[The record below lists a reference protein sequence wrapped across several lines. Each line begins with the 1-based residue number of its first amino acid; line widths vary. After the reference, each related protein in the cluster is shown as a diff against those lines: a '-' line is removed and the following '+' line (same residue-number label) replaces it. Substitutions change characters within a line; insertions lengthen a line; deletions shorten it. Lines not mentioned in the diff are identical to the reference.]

1 CCIYLAVLINSS
13 NTAMSSCSI
22 LYPPGCKE
30 IHESLK
36 PDELKKRLK
45 ELWGALTM
53 LVSLDKQGNNNNDF
67 QGLSLHLAASHFLN
81 HPDKDIRLLVG
92 CCLIELFKIYCPS
105 NPFVSLCDED
115 QLIVT
120 VVVFLFK
127 TASRMQQIQS
137 KEDVA
142 YQNLSYFCQSLIQ
155 TDFISVC
162 HTNPDGK
169 RACFEFFRFLFTIVR
184 TVDIW
189 SWEDTPDDCVRY
201 LLDAAV
207 KVVDEEMEL
216 LGPDTV
222 KYVLEFIIQPKKMQE
237 PRCYQLAS
245 RLLRETVKHL
255 DQMIHQMLQNMLVL
269 SSEDSDEQPQLK
281 SQQSGIRDELVF
293 SLIYELHKI
302 DHVFVSPV
310 LPMLEL
316 KLLSNHERER
326 KRACR
331 LMAKLFSE
339 TTGNLVQLQP
349 DLWKAFLGR
358 FVDVSLEVRRICVAS
373 VPQLLRTN
381 PDLRDTLV
389 ALLRG
394 RSIDAHTDIRDCVIG
409 QVVELAK
416 QELESL
422 PEDYLSILIDRSRD
436 KDQGVRRAALTSLAS
451 IYKTY
456 SMNADLIKSGNK
468 TVWSRLSQCV
478 NAIMHMYFQ
487 ESNWDRI
494 AVERHFK
501 ASLVPYSLGSK
512 DRMRAL
518 LRCFCSFS
526 NPSTKA
532 LVEMLKTQYHVTQL
546 TSAILEIIS
555 AEPDKLSPESES
567 VIMAKLRSL
576 SIYFQHA
583 ERANEY
589 LRKFFNFLHR
599 EKPMRQL
606 LTKILSKDCPCDKA
620 AELLRSLL
628 ASHDQALH
636 IGKKAKETENAI
648 NYRITVKTLLERVG
662 PVLFDRES
670 VTSLVNLLISG
681 REDPAN
687 ILPGE
692 ACEVTQH
699 KGLLLLNMLSFYL
712 RHTVDLDDTFDYVVE
727 CLGDESMEMD
737 TAEVCLRLLLNLT
750 PLFTEDR
757 QEAIDAVVP
766 RLRRIC
772 DVAKTSASCSSLA
785 KVAAKCLTALQATE
799 LAPQIAGELDS
810 LVADAVKISSGSELC
825 VPRLD
830 ALGQILKQSALKYQ
844 SKVANLV
851 AKRLPEFVRQ
861 APSSSAGGAAAAG
874 SRSKSTA
881 ASSAR
886 DLSRWSP
893 TESLSHLAQ
902 VKLASIRCLC
912 HYLIGL
918 ASASAASSSAAADC
932 TSDTAQSI
940 VDLFHQII
948 LYDGNPSSSSSGK
961 GAKLE
966 AGEMAQM
973 RVCAAKALLRVCK
986 RQALVPLLDCER
998 FQTLALTV
1006 CDPCKEVRHA
1016 VLGKLHRGLVKFKL
1030 PLQFMAMFAYVP
1042 EAAEDKELLQTAR
1055 TYYSRC
1061 VAARRE
1067 YLASKQSV
1075 IANDRVTFFAVLP
1088 DYTLPYAVH
1097 LLANDPEFESP
1108 KDAKQ
1113 LARLKSGLR
1122 FLLEPLIA
1130 KGENFGFLRRML
1142 ETMRLARD
1150 AQRPDDELA
1159 NKKLHAV
1166 CDLALGLIVTKST
1179 NFSISNYP
1187 IEPQL
1192 PKRLFLLPA
1201 NREATVAAE
1210 FASLPAG
1217 VQFSPPKN
1225 PAAIQQGLIPKDR
1238 VRLGKRA
1245 AAAAATTN
1253 SANLSNISTMAKSP
1267 PSAPAAKSTPAVQV
1281 SLSANRSTSSTSTK
1295 PLSQQSKRDEQQPST
1310 VAKNPPA
1317 KSPIKSPLKSATTS
1331 TESPV
1336 ASATSAATK
1345 KKQAQQRGAA
1355 ASQNG
1360 RSAAVQA
1367 GKIKKAA
1374 ATKTAT
1380 KTRPSATKTITK
1392 SSSPSPTPSP
1402 SPSPSPSPVGRRR
1415 GAKSRPI
1422 SKAAASKAV
1431 VPKAANTKAAASK
1444 TAASK
1449 AATSKATVIS
1459 RKRRAVAMVSP
1470 TDESSAA
1477 SQEASSPAPSPS
1489 PKKRRRGLAVAVASP
1504 STLSTTPTPGSGSG
1518 SGVSS
1523 GRLSRA
1529 AKSRSIEA
1537 LSRRN

>member
-1 CCIYLAVLINSS
+1 
-13 NTAMSSCSI
+13 
-22 LYPPGCKE
+22 
-30 IHESLK
+30 
-36 PDELKKRLK
+36 
-45 ELWGALTM
+45 
-53 LVSLDKQGNNNNDF
+53 
-67 QGLSLHLAASHFLN
+67 
-81 HPDKDIRLLVG
+81 
-92 CCLIELFKIYCPS
+92 
-105 NPFVSLCDED
+105 
-115 QLIVT
+115 
-120 VVVFLFK
+120 
-127 TASRMQQIQS
+127 
-137 KEDVA
+137 
-142 YQNLSYFCQSLIQ
+142 
-155 TDFISVC
+155 
-162 HTNPDGK
+162 
-169 RACFEFFRFLFTIVR
+169 
-184 TVDIW
+184 
-189 SWEDTPDDCVRY
+189 
-201 LLDAAV
+201 
-207 KVVDEEMEL
+207 
-216 LGPDTV
+216 
-222 KYVLEFIIQPKKMQE
+222 
-237 PRCYQLAS
+237 
-245 RLLRETVKHL
+245 
-255 DQMIHQMLQNMLVL
+255 
-269 SSEDSDEQPQLK
+269 
-281 SQQSGIRDELVF
+281 
-293 SLIYELHKI
+293 
-302 DHVFVSPV
+302 
-310 LPMLEL
+310 
-316 KLLSNHERER
+316 
-326 KRACR
+326 
-331 LMAKLFSE
+331 
-339 TTGNLVQLQP
+339 
-349 DLWKAFLGR
+349 
-358 FVDVSLEVRRICVAS
+358 
-373 VPQLLRTN
+373 
-381 PDLRDTLV
+381 
-389 ALLRG
+389 
-394 RSIDAHTDIRDCVIG
+394 
-409 QVVELAK
+409 
-416 QELESL
+416 
-422 PEDYLSILIDRSRD
+422 
-436 KDQGVRRAALTSLAS
+436 
-451 IYKTY
+451 
-456 SMNADLIKSGNK
+456 
-468 TVWSRLSQCV
+468 
-478 NAIMHMYFQ
+478 
-487 ESNWDRI
+487 
-494 AVERHFK
+494 
-501 ASLVPYSLGSK
+501 
-512 DRMRAL
+512 
-518 LRCFCSFS
+518 
-526 NPSTKA
+526 
-532 LVEMLKTQYHVTQL
+532 
-546 TSAILEIIS
+546 
-555 AEPDKLSPESES
+555 
-567 VIMAKLRSL
+567 
-576 SIYFQHA
+576 
-583 ERANEY
+583 
-589 LRKFFNFLHR
+589 
-599 EKPMRQL
+599 
-606 LTKILSKDCPCDKA
+606 
-620 AELLRSLL
+620 
-628 ASHDQALH
+628 
-636 IGKKAKETENAI
+636 
-648 NYRITVKTLLERVG
+648 
-662 PVLFDRES
+662 
-670 VTSLVNLLISG
+670 
-681 REDPAN
+681 
-687 ILPGE
+687 
-692 ACEVTQH
+692 
-699 KGLLLLNMLSFYL
+699 
-712 RHTVDLDDTFDYVVE
+712 
-727 CLGDESMEMD
+727 MEMD

-785 KVAAKCLTALQATE
+785 KVAAKCLTALQATD

-948 LYDGNPSSSSSGK
+948 LYDGNPSSSSSSGK

-1245 AAAAATTN
+1245 AAAAAAAN
-1253 SANLSNISTMAKSP
+1253 AANLSNISTMAKSP
-1267 PSAPAAKSTPAVQV
+1267 PSAPAAKSTPAV
-1281 SLSANRSTSSTSTK
+1281 
-1295 PLSQQSKRDEQQPST
+1295 QQSKRDEQQPST

-1360 RSAAVQA
+1360 RSAA
-1367 GKIKKAA
+1367 
-1374 ATKTAT
+1374 
-1380 KTRPSATKTITK
+1380 
-1392 SSSPSPTPSP
+1392 
-1402 SPSPSPSPVGRRR
+1402 
-1415 GAKSRPI
+1415 
-1422 SKAAASKAV
+1422 AV
-1431 VPKAANTKAAASK
+1431 PSK

-1537 LSRRN
+1537 LSR